1 MQPLAG
7 ITVIDFSTLLPGPLA
22 SLILAEAGA
31 VVVKIERPPGG
42 DELRGYE
49 PAFGAASA
57 GFALLNRG
65 KRSIA
70 LDLKANGARER
81 LLPLLRA
88 ADVLIEQFRP
98 GVMDRL
104 GLGYA
109 ALAAIN
115 PRLVYCSISGYGQT
129 GPKACVAA
137 HDLNYLAETGL
148 LHLAA
153 GADGAPVVP
162 PALIADVAG
171 GSYPAVLNI
180 LLALRERDASGRGC
194 HLDIAMTDHLFP
206 LMWWA
211 LGQGFAARRWPRP
224 AGELLTGGSPRF
236 QIYRTAAARFLAA
249 APLEQRFWE
258 RFAELIG
265 LEPALRNDRSDPAA
279 TIARVAEIIRAQ
291 DAAYWQARFAGEDV
305 CCALVATLEEAVR
318 DPHFVGGGLF
328 AGALTDGAG
337 RSMPALPVPLA
348 PAFRAP
354 RAASYPALGEA
365 NDLLE
370 QAEPRGALTRSSGS
384 RRVGRAGRAA
394 ASARPRPGPGS
405 RRPRD

>member
-7 ITVIDFSTLLPGPLA
+7 IRVVDFSTLLPGPLA

-31 VVVKIERPPGG
+31 EVVKVERPGDG

-49 PAFGAASA
+49 PQFGAVSA

-104 GLGYA
+104 GLGFA
-109 ALAAIN
+109 ALATLN
-115 PRLVYCSISGYGQT
+115 PRLIYCSITGYGQS
-129 GPKACVAA
+129 GSKVQMAG

-148 LHLAA
+148 LRLAA
-153 GADGAPVVP
+153 GPDGAPVVP
-162 PALIADVAG
+162 PTLIADIAG

-180 LLALRERDASGRGC
+180 LLALRARDASGRGC
-194 HLDIAMTDHLFP
+194 HLDIAMTDHLFA

-211 LGQGFAARRWPRP
+211 LGQGFAAGRWPRP
-224 AGELLTGGSPRF
+224 GAELLTGGSPRF
-236 QIYRTAAARFLAA
+236 QIYPTSDGRFLAA
-249 APLEQRFWE
+249 APLEERFWE

-265 LEPALRNDRSDPAA
+265 LEAPHRDDRRDPVASK
-279 TIARVAEIIRAQ
+279 ARIAEIIRGH
-291 DAAYWQARFAGEDV
+291 DAAHWQARFAGADV
-305 CCALVATLEEAVR
+305 CCTAVASLEEAVR
-318 DPHFVGGGLF
+318 DPHFVGRGLF
-328 AGALTDGAG
+328 AHVLSDGAG
-337 RSMPALPVPLA
+337 GSMPALPVPLA
-348 PAFRAP
+348 PLFRA
-354 RAASYPALGEA
+354 AAEKTCPALGEG
-365 NDLLE
+365 NDLLDSWR
-370 QAEPRGALTRSSGS
+370 RGPS
-384 RRVGRAGRAA
+384 
-394 ASARPRPGPGS
+394 
-405 RRPRD
+405 

>member
-7 ITVIDFSTLLPGPLA
+7 IKVIDFSTLLPGPLA

-31 VVVKIERPPGG
+31 AVVKVERPGDG

-49 PAFGAASA
+49 PRFGAASV

-65 KRSIA
+65 KRSVA

-98 GVMDRL
+98 GVMDRI

-109 ALAAIN
+109 ALATAN
-115 PRLVYCSISGYGQT
+115 PRLIYCSITGYGQE
-129 GPKACVAA
+129 GPKAQMAG

-153 GADGAPVVP
+153 GAHGAPVIP
-162 PALIADVAG
+162 PTLIADIAG

-180 LLALRERDASGRGC
+180 LLALRGRDASGRGC

-211 LGQGFAARRWPRP
+211 LGQGFAAGRWPLP
-224 AGELLTGGSPRF
+224 GGELLTGGSPRF
-236 QIYRTAAARFLAA
+236 QIYPTADGRFLAV

-258 RFAELIG
+258 RFTGLIG
-265 LEPALRNDRSDPAA
+265 LEAALRDDRRDPAA
-279 TIARVAEIIRAQ
+279 SKARVAEIIRGH
-291 DAAYWQARFAGEDV
+291 DAAHWQARFAGADV
-305 CCALVATLEEAVR
+305 CCTVVASLEEAVR
-318 DPHFVGGGLF
+318 DPHFVGRGLF
-328 AGALTDGAG
+328 AEVLSDGAG
-337 RSMPALPVPLA
+337 RSIPALPVPLA
-348 PAFRAP
+348 PLFRAS
-354 RAASYPALGEA
+354 RPAGFPAPGEA
-365 NDLLE
+365 DDLLDE
-370 QAEPRGALTRSSGS
+370 ESWRSGLS
-384 RRVGRAGRAA
+384 
-394 ASARPRPGPGS
+394 
-405 RRPRD
+405 

>member
-7 ITVIDFSTLLPGPLA
+7 IKVVDFSTLLPGPLA

-31 VVVKIERPPGG
+31 EVVKIERPGGG

-81 LLPLLRA
+81 LMPLLRS

-104 GLGYA
+104 GLGHA
-109 ALAAIN
+109 ALAAAN
-115 PRLVYCSISGYGQT
+115 PRLIYCSITGYGQS
-129 GPKACVAA
+129 GPKAQVAA

-153 GADGAPVVP
+153 GADGAPAVP
-162 PALIADVAG
+162 PALIADIAG
-171 GSYPAVLNI
+171 GSYPAALNI
-180 LLALRERDASGRGC
+180 LLALRQRDATGRGC
-194 HLDIAMTDHLFP
+194 HLDVAMTENLFP

-211 LGQGFAARRWPRP
+211 LGQGFAAGRWPRP
-224 AGELLTGGSPRF
+224 GGELLTGGSPRF
-236 QIYRTAAARFLAA
+236 QIYPTADGRFLAA

-258 RFAELIG
+258 RFAALIG
-265 LEPALRNDRSDPAA
+265 LAPALRDDRRDPAA
-279 TIARVAEIIRAQ
+279 TKGRVGEIIRGR
-291 DAAYWQARFAGEDV
+291 AAAEWQARFAGEDV
-305 CCALVATLEEAVR
+305 CCAVVGSLEEAVR
-318 DPHFVGGGLF
+318 DPHFVGRGLF
-328 AGALTDGAG
+328 AGALTDGTG

-348 PAFRAP
+348 PVFREA
-354 RAASYPALGEA
+354 RAASYPALGEG
-365 NDLLE
+365 NDLLDE
-370 QAEPRGALTRSSGS
+370 
-384 RRVGRAGRAA
+384 
-394 ASARPRPGPGS
+394 
-405 RRPRD
+405 